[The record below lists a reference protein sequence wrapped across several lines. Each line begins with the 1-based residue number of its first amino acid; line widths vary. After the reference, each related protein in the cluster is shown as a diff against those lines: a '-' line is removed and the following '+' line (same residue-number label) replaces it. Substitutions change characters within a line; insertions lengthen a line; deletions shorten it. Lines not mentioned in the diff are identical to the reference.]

1 LPKPR
6 SSTLENPTSRA
17 RLAPRKKP
25 YYVKIAPGI
34 HLGFRRNAGTGTWS
48 VRVAQDGAEWLK
60 KIGLADD
67 LEPAAPPAVLNYWQ
81 AYDLARKLARKQP
94 GAAEDESRPLTVAEA
109 LSRYERHLTAN
120 DGDIHNVSRVRG
132 RLPPPILGKP
142 VALLSA
148 VELKRWRDALVGEL
162 APASINRTV
171 NIFKA
176 ALTLAAAHDPR
187 IANARAWKIGLAN
200 LPGAHRARNVV
211 LDDDTIRRI
220 IEASYARD
228 SGFGLLVET
237 LATTGARFSQA
248 ARLEV
253 GDLQADR
260 ARLMVPLSAK
270 GRVRSKRHEHGAA
283 PIPPSLVA
291 KLEHAAAG
299 RPSDAPLLLR
309 GDGIAWRDGRGND
322 HRDFFRLVVA
332 ALGLDPDAV
341 TPYSLRHSNIVRMLK
356 ANAPVR
362 IVASLH
368 DTSVAMIEQSYSK
381 HISEHSDDLVRPA
394 LLSIEAPSGDK
405 VVALTKRRTK

>member
-1 LPKPR
+1 MPKPR

-17 RLAPRKKP
+17 RLTLRKKP

-34 HLGFRRNAGTGTWS
+34 HLGFRRNAGAGTWS

-60 KIGLADD
+60 RIGLADD

-94 GAAEDESRPLTVAEA
+94 GAVEDESRPLTVAEA
-109 LSRYERHLTAN
+109 LSRYERHLAAN
-120 DGDIHNVSRVRG
+120 EGDIHNVSRVRG
-132 RLPPPILGKP
+132 RLLASISGKP

-148 VELKRWRDALVGEL
+148 VELKRWRDALVDKL
-162 APASINRTV
+162 KPASINRTINV
-171 NIFKA
+171 LKA

-187 IANARAWKIGLAN
+187 IGNGRAWKIGLAN
-200 LPGAHRARNVV
+200 LPGAHRARNVIV
-211 LDDDTIRRI
+211 DDETIRRI
-220 IEASYARD
+220 VDGAYARD
-228 SGFGLLVET
+228 SGFGLLIEV

-260 ARLMVPLSAK
+260 ARLMVPRSAK
-270 GRVRSKRHEHGAA
+270 GRVRSKRHERGAT
-283 PIPPSLVA
+283 PIPPALVA
-291 KLEHAAAG
+291 KLERGAAG
-299 RPSDAPLLLR
+299 RPSTEPLLLR
-309 GDGIAWRDGRGND
+309 GDGVPWRDGRGND
-322 HRDFFRLVVA
+322 HRDFFRPVVV

-368 DTSVAMIEQSYSK
+368 DTSVAMIERSYSK
-381 HISEHSDDLVRPA
+381 HISEHSDDIVRPA
-394 LLSIEAPSGDK
+394 LLSIEVPSGDK
-405 VVALTKRRTK
+405 VVALAKR